1 MANMIPKK
9 LFFFIASFCIPFTLV
24 PSNVQA
30 EASLFQNKAEK
41 IHVNNR
47 ILATVNGK
55 PISVLDVMKK
65 MDMIFY
71 RNFPEYAGSTP
82 ARFQFYEANWE
93 DVLRELI
100 DKELVLADAEEKKIP
115 LSNGDVRQ
123 EMEEAFGPD
132 IIHNLDK
139 AGITYDEAW
148 NSIKGDILIKRMLYY
163 RVNSKAQTMLT
174 PQALKEEYEKYA
186 KENVRSAEWNYYM
199 ISVRDGNEE
208 QGAKTADFLYRQLS
222 ENPLPVEHV
231 EEQLKTWLVNNT
243 SQVNISAKF
252 SHRDQEIS
260 DENQKILAQLTPGV
274 YSKPVAQKSRAT
286 NSNVYRL
293 FFLDSMQEGGIP
305 AFDDVKDKLKNHLLD
320 QAINAETIQYLEKL
334 RQQYGLDKAPIRRN
348 VTEDFQPFILI
359 H

>member
-1 MANMIPKK
+1 MTPKK
-9 LFFFIASFCIPFTLV
+9 LFFFIASFCFSLTLA
-24 PSNVQA
+24 PAATYA
-30 EASLFQNKAEK
+30 ETSLFQTRADK

-139 AGITYDEAW
+139 AGVTYDEAW
-148 NSIKGDILIKRMLYY
+148 NSIKGDILIKRMLYF
-163 RVNSKAQTMLT
+163 RVNSKAQTMIT
-174 PQALKEEYEKYA
+174 PQALKAEYEKYA
-186 KENVRSAEWNYYM
+186 KENARSAEWNYYM

-208 QGAKTADFLYRQLS
+208 QGAKTADLIYRQLS
-222 ENPLPVEHV
+222 ENPLPVERI

-243 SQVNISAKF
+243 SQVNISTKF
-252 SHRDQEIS
+252 SHRENEIS
-260 DENQKILAQLTPGV
+260 EENQKILAQLTPGT

-293 FFLDSMQEGGIP
+293 FFLDSMHEGGTP
-305 AFDDVKDKLKNHLLD
+305 TFDEVKDKLKNHLLD

-334 RQQYGLDKAPIRRN
+334 RQQYGLDKAPIHESI
-348 VTEDFQPFILI
+348 TENFQPFTLI
-359 H
+359 R